1 MRQVQG
7 IWNHLFSEWRMFTW
21 RCAGYQGMTE
31 QDKMWSW
38 LSAHFQPFFFQLIA
52 RILTFR
58 DRKYHILRFCTKTVL
73 WCVCDFLQQN
83 NFASCNYLWY
93 FETSTPKNKICIEF
107 VKNSLNP
114 MKRRAEIFCHKGIVE
129 VGYMSHQIVWE
140 LWGGKFYS
148 WEIQSSLLISLF
160 GSFFMIST
168 IIKSEC
174 SLS

>member
-1 MRQVQG
+1 MELA
-7 IWNHLFSEWRMFTW
+7 ISAHFFS
-21 RCAGYQGMTE
+21 
-31 QDKMWSW
+31 S
-38 LSAHFQPFFFQLIA
+38 LSAHFKPFFQLIA

-73 WCVCDFLQQN
+73 YVIVLQQN
-83 NFASCNYLWY
+83 NFASCNNLWY
-93 FETSTPKNKICIEF
+93 FETSTQKNKICIEF

-114 MKRRAEIFCHKGIVE
+114 MKRCAEIFCHIGIVE

-168 IIKSEC
+168 KIRVLSFIKLFC
-174 SLS
+174 CMV